1 MTRGREPA
9 RDLRLL
15 HGAETRRRILARAL
29 ELAGGE
35 GLEALT
41 IGRLADDLGMSKAG
55 LFGHFG
61 SKEALQLAVV
71 EEARADFVARVAV
84 PALAAPE
91 GLPRLESLCAAW
103 LSWARACPG
112 GCFFSSAASEFDGR
126 GGPVRD
132 RIAASVSEWMTAL
145 TSAVE
150 DARRLG
156 HLARGTDA
164 AQLAFELHALE
175 LGGNAAFQLFGDRT
189 ALERAERA
197 IGTRIAAAVASP
209 SSSQAARPAGPKR
222 PAAAPSR
229 RKDPGARR
237 GPE

>member
-1 MTRGREPA
+1 M
-9 RDLRLL
+9 
-15 HGAETRRRILARAL
+15 HGAETRRRILSRAL
-29 ELAGGE
+29 ELAGAE

-41 IGRLADDLGMSKAG
+41 IGRLAEDLGMSKAG

-71 EEARADFVARVAV
+71 EEARADFVAKVAV

-91 GLPRLESLCAAW
+91 GLARLESLCAAW
-103 LSWARACPG
+103 LSWARGCPG

-132 RIAASVSEWMTAL
+132 RIASSVAEWMTAL

-156 HLARGTDA
+156 HLAPDTDA

-175 LGGNAAFQLFGDRT
+175 LGGNAAFQLFGDKS

-197 IGTRIAAAVASP
+197 IGTRIAAAVAGGGP
-209 SSSQAARPAGPKR
+209 GAASDPA
-222 PAAAPSR
+222 R

-237 GPE
+237 RPG

>member
-1 MTRGREPA
+1 LSGARRRAAPA
-9 RDLRLL
+9 GDLRLL
-15 HGAETRRRILARAL
+15 QGAETRRRILARAFD
-29 ELAGGE
+29 LAGAE

-71 EEARADFVARVAV
+71 EEARADFVARVG
-84 PALAAPE
+84 PALSAPE

-103 LSWARACPG
+103 LAWARGCPG
-112 GCFFSSAASEFDGR
+112 GCFFSAAAAEFDGR

-132 RIAASVSEWMTAL
+132 RIAASVAEWMAAL
-145 TSAVE
+145 TSTVE

-156 HLARGTDA
+156 HLAPDTDA

-175 LGGNAAFQLFGDRT
+175 LGGNAAFQLFGDKS

-197 IGTRIAAAVASP
+197 IGTRIAAAAATP
-209 SSSQAARPAGPKR
+209 TAAGAARSA
-222 PAAAPSR
+222 R

-237 GPE
+237 RPE